1 VGIYMQMRSLLAL
14 SLFVAVGCDGQDTS
28 PEADLNIFY
37 VAPTDGGEWDD
48 PEAAKS
54 YRAFTTIQDA
64 IDAATSGDTVA
75 VPTGV
80 YAEDIYMADGV
91 NVVGAGTGETI
102 IAGYVTFFQVGA
114 GTDLSRVSVVNP
126 GTLFTQ
132 TGIDIYDSYGSITE
146 VEALYWENGVLLEL
160 ATDVSIV
167 DSEIALN
174 TYGVWSDDSTNT
186 TIANNLFRGNSV
198 AGITNYTSTG
208 NIIHNTFVGN
218 AYGGS
223 SQLDFGGAIQ
233 TGASS
238 EQIANN
244 LLVNNYYGINCESC
258 SNSFSHNLVWGNTT
272 NYTNEATA
280 GGSDI
285 NLDPLFTDPGEN
297 DYTLQ
302 GSSPAIDAGT
312 SLYTTGTDILG
323 TSRPQG
329 AEVDVGMYEFATS
342 AYSLLI
348 TEVMSNA
355 TVESVGEFVEIYNAG
370 NSAVDLAGLYVTDGD
385 DTDVLVAFG
394 SSVTTVEA
402 GEYAVIVDPDYDGT
416 YGIDSAV
423 TQLTTTDST
432 VGNGLTTSDK
442 ITLYEADGS
451 TIAATFSFPKDPG
464 DGTSMEMYDL
474 ANGDVGGN
482 WRPSVCGSES
492 SPGAGNCFPPSG
504 DQSGLVIT
512 EVMANAANES
522 SGEYVELFNPTALEI
537 DAAGLVLEDG
547 GGNLDVIQAFTG
559 NSTMV
564 APGSHALIVDAQ
576 YDFDYSLPTDVLLL
590 TTGDSQIGNAIGNS
604 GDTITLYE
612 SDGTT
617 PVDSFTHPMTAS
629 DGESVEKIDYASGDT
644 AGNWQLA
651 GDSCSREH
659 SPGRLNCAAGGIGTQ
674 LFINEVMSN
683 ALDEDT
689 GEFIELFN
697 GGADVDLAGLL
708 ISDNSTTDTL
718 QAYNGGST
726 VLGYGQFAVIVDAEY
741 AGEHSIPS
749 GTIVVTTTDTT
760 LGNGL
765 SVSDTVTLWE
775 GDFLIDSYQF
785 PFNAGNGVS
794 VERVY
799 QVGLFDA
806 DDNWLASSCPQG
818 QSAGGPNCQSGGA
831 GTIPAYSDIEIAIT
845 EVMANAL
852 DEDQGEFVELYNYGT
867 EAIDLKT
874 FVLSDG
880 DVIDT
885 IFGFFDMDDTILYPG
900 QYAVILDYEYDY
912 ITDDYDLYFSSA
924 LMLVTDDTTVGNGLS
939 TTDDIFLFETN
950 GLTLISSYT
959 HPVDPGNGISRER
972 SSATA
977 ADDSGEWAASTC
989 SSGSSPGAGNCP

>member
-1 VGIYMQMRSLLAL
+1 MGLFMQVRSLVVL
-14 SLFVAVGCDGQDTS
+14 SLFFTAGCSSQDI
-28 PEADLNIFY
+28 EADNAGTILY

-48 PEAAKS
+48 PEAAKA

-64 IDAATSGDTVA
+64 IDAASPGDTVA
-75 VPTGV
+75 LPTGV
-80 YAEDIYMADGV
+80 YAEDVYMADGV
-91 NVVGAGTGETI
+91 HVEGAGTGETI
-102 IAGYVTFFQVGA
+102 IAGFVSYYMLSQA
-114 GTDLSRVSVVNP
+114 ADLSRVSVVNP
-126 GTLFTQ
+126 GTLFTE
-132 TGIDIYDSYGSITE
+132 TGIDIYDSRGTLTE
-146 VEALYWENGVLLEL
+146 VESLYWDTGVQLEL

-167 DSEIALN
+167 GSNIALN

-186 TIANNLFRGNSV
+186 VIANNLFRGNSV

-208 NIIHNTFVGN
+208 DIVHNTFVGN

-238 EQIANN
+238 EQVANN

-285 NLDPLFTDPGEN
+285 HLDPLFTDPGEN

-312 SLYTTGTDILG
+312 SLYTTATDALG
-323 TSRPQG
+323 TTRPQG

-342 AYSLLI
+342 SYSLLI

-355 TVESVGEFVEIYNAG
+355 AVESVGEFVEVYNAG
-370 NSAVDLAGLYVTDGD
+370 GSAVDLAGLYVTDGD
-385 DTDVLVAFG
+385 DIDVLVAFG
-394 SSVTTVEA
+394 ASATTLEA

-416 YGIDSAV
+416 YGIDAAV
-423 TQLTTTDST
+423 TQLTTNDST

-474 ANGDVGGN
+474 ASADVGGN
-482 WRPSVCGSES
+482 WRPSACASES
-492 SPGAGNCFPPSG
+492 SPGSGNCFPPSG
-504 DQSGLVIT
+504 DQSGLIIT
-512 EVMANAANES
+512 EVMANAVDEN
-522 SGEYVELFNPTALEI
+522 SGEYVELYNPTALEI
-537 DAAGLVLEDG
+537 DASGLVLEDG
-547 GGNLDVIQAFTG
+547 GGNMDVVQAFTG
-559 NSTMV
+559 NSTGL
-564 APGSHALIVDAQ
+564 APGRHALIVDAQ
-576 YDFDYSLPTDVLLL
+576 YAFNYSLPTDILLL
-590 TTGDSQIGNAIGNS
+590 TTGDNQIGNAIGNS
-604 GDTITLYE
+604 GDTITIYE

-617 PVDSFTHPMTAS
+617 LVDSFTNPINAS
-629 DGESVEKIDYASGDT
+629 DGESVEKVDYSLGDT
-644 AGNWQLA
+644 AGNWELA
-651 GDSCSREH
+651 GDSCSRLN
-659 SPGRLNCAAGGIGTQ
+659 SPGLLNCAAGGIGTQ

-697 GGADVDLAGLL
+697 GGSDVDLAGLS
-708 ISDNSTTDTL
+708 ITDGSGVDTL

-726 VLGYGQFAVIVDAEY
+726 VLEYGRFAVIVDAEY

-749 GTIVVTTTDTT
+749 GTIIVTTTDTT

-765 SVSDTVTLWE
+765 SVSDTVTLSQ

-785 PFNAGNGVS
+785 AFNAGNGVS

-799 QVGLFDA
+799 QVGLFDS
-806 DDNWLASSCPQG
+806 DENWLASSCPQG
-818 QSAGGPNCQSGGA
+818 QSAGGPNCQSGGS

-867 EAIDLKT
+867 DAIDLKT

-885 IFGFFDMDDTILYPG
+885 IFGFFDMDDTVLYPG

-939 TTDDIFLFETN
+939 TTDEVSLLEPN

-959 HPVDPGNGISRER
+959 HPDDPGNGISRER

-977 ADDSGEWAASTC
+977 ADDALEWTASVCGT
-989 SSGSSPGAGNCP
+989 GSSPGADNCP